1 MMLFIETL
9 QDSIINADTNLFLAI
24 NQMNHSFFDRF
35 MSVYSG
41 KWVWIPMYASIFY
54 VLLRIFNW
62 KTVLGIVFGLTLTIV
77 FADKVCAELIRPF
90 FERMRP
96 SNLNNPLSSLVHVVD
111 NYRGGSYGFPSCH
124 AANTFGLTF
133 FLFLLFRRYILT
145 LFMLG
150 WAVLTCYSRVYLGVH
165 YPGDLFVGMLVGITG
180 ATLMYFIFKRA
191 SYYLKVNPQG
201 AVYGGGKQSVSSDG
215 IIAGGQLSAGPQ
227 GYFHLP
233 RLMHINAPILIGAVT
248 ILGIIIYASLPW
260 AF

>member
-1 MMLFIETL
+1 
-9 QDSIINADTNLFLAI
+9 
-24 NQMNHSFFDRF
+24 
-35 MSVYSG
+35 
-41 KWVWIPMYASIFY
+41 
-54 VLLRIFNW
+54 
-62 KTVLGIVFGLTLTIV
+62 
-77 FADKVCAELIRPF
+77 
-90 FERMRP
+90 
-96 SNLNNPLSSLVHVVD
+96 
-111 NYRGGSYGFPSCH
+111 
-124 AANTFGLTF
+124 
-133 FLFLLFRRYILT
+133 
-145 LFMLG
+145 MLG

-201 AVYGGGKQSVSSDG
+201 AVYGGGKQSASSEG

-248 ILGIIIYASLPW
+248 IFGIIIYASLPW

>member
-9 QDSIINADTNLFLAI
+9 QDSILNADTDLFLAI

-54 VLLRIFNW
+54 VLLRNFNW
-62 KTVLGIVFGLTLTIV
+62 KTVIGIVLGLTLTIV
-77 FADKVCAELIRPF
+77 FADKVCAELIRPL

-96 SNLNNPLSSLVHVVD
+96 SNLNNPLSAFVHVVN

-133 FLFLLFRRYILT
+133 FLFLLFRRYVLT

-150 WAVLTCYSRVYLGVH
+150 WAVVTCYSRIYLGVH

-180 ATLMYFIFKRA
+180 ATIMYFIFKRI

-201 AVYGGGKQSVSSDG
+201 AVYGTPKSPEENSMLNGS
-215 IIAGGQLSAGPQ
+215 LSAGPQ

-233 RLMHINAPILIGAVT
+233 RLMHINAPILIGSVT
-248 ILGIIIYASLPW
+248 ILGIFIYASLPW
-260 AF
+260 TF